1 MKTLL
6 VALTATLG
14 LATAAR
20 ADITGD
26 QLARAA
32 GRVAATPGAQMRVK
46 DLCVCQDGSANHYHV
61 GYLIASTLPIGNLK
75 YHLTMACQIPNI
87 STVDQSISSS
97 QNCLTFAPLVD

>member
-14 LATAAR
+14 LATAAN

-32 GRVAATPGAQMRVK
+32 ARLGLASGQPRMK
-46 DLCVCQDGSANHYHV
+46 DLCVCQDGSANHYHI
-61 GYLIASTLPIGNLK
+61 GYLIVSTLPVGNLK
-75 YHLTMACQIPNI
+75 YHLTMACQVPNI